1 MVWAMSLCE
10 QSKPNSWAPMISTT
24 PTGSMGYCPTMN
36 EPKNNTTITA
46 TAMTIAPADERFEA
60 IVPLPLQNIY

>member
-24 PTGSMGYCPTMN
+24 PTRIDGIRPTMN